1 MAKKHVIDQDSNE
14 PIEINQA
21 DSTWIVKQGVTL
33 DAPSGWSVLYNTTKP
48 AKNVD
53 FIVEGEI
60 GGANATMS
68 IGVFTNG
75 KDNSIEIT
83 DTGSI
88 TGGNFGIATHGKN
101 IEVVNDG
108 TISGWQ
114 AGIQFGGENYEFRNS
129 GLITTSDLANGDAI
143 YVSTFFAPGKIV
155 NEVGGTITGLVDAV
169 GGGPMTFINKGTI
182 TDIPNAVYEVYLG
195 YGDDRFVNRGTIN
208 GSVALGEGNDIADL
222 RKGTTTGN
230 VTGSGG
236 NDIYIVG
243 QNEGWV
249 HEYAGDGIDTLK
261 TMANFD
267 ARLTGGEMERFVAIG
282 KAGITIIANE
292 YDNIVTGNRG
302 KNFLDGWAGDDTLR
316 GGKNVDIFNFGSGYD
331 SDRIMDFEDGK
342 DVINVASW
350 NNINDFSDIQAIAS
364 VQGDDIVLAFGN
376 EDLTIRN
383 MKMSE
388 LDATDFIF

>member
-1 MAKKHVIDQDSNE
+1 
-14 PIEINQA
+14 
-21 DSTWIVKQGVTL
+21 
-33 DAPSGWSVLYNTTKP
+33 
-48 AKNVD
+48 
-53 FIVEGEI
+53 
-60 GGANATMS
+60 
-68 IGVFTNG
+68 
-75 KDNSIEIT
+75 
-83 DTGSI
+83 
-88 TGGNFGIATHGKN
+88 
-101 IEVVNDG
+101 
-108 TISGWQ
+108 
-114 AGIQFGGENYEFRNS
+114 
-129 GLITTSDLANGDAI
+129 
-143 YVSTFFAPGKIV
+143 
-155 NEVGGTITGLVDAV
+155 
-169 GGGPMTFINKGTI
+169 
-182 TDIPNAVYEVYLG
+182 
-195 YGDDRFVNRGTIN
+195 
-208 GSVALGEGNDIADL
+208 
-222 RKGTTTGN
+222 
-230 VTGSGG
+230 
-236 NDIYIVG
+236 
-243 QNEGWV
+243 
-249 HEYAGDGIDTLK
+249 
-261 TMANFD
+261 MANFD